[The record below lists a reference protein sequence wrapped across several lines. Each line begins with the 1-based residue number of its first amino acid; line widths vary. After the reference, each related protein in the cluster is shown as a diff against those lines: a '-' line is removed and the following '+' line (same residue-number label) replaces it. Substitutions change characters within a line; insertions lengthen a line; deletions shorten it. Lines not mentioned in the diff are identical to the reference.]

1 MAITTFGLSCLH
13 EAASSSA
20 TAPCFDIV
28 LVHEFGGH
36 PARTWQPVMGGGWPD
51 ARVFTFGYNDTL
63 RQPYGRKELSDH
75 AERLLLEL
83 SQRRVD
89 DTRLRPIVF
98 ITRGAG
104 GIIVKKALITARL
117 DTRYRDIGSLT
128 LGVVFEGLVHEA
140 TDMSRGEPTRDVW
153 QSEDAEGLK
162 EISAAFVRIPGL
174 LLMSDMKI
182 GPAASKDPKV
192 TGHPL
197 PSGPDGLPASGL
209 LFEVVKRMQELPEA
223 KSKSAAERGGG
234 EGEPETPHLR
244 KPCQAADSLFSL
256 VALSA
261 EFPRVLQ
268 LLRPHKVR
276 QEQVSRPPTPGTCSW
291 IEGRDRFKEW
301 LDQDQAKRLLWIYG
315 DMGCGKTY
323 LGRYIVGLVSDPSP
337 SKDKRYQPQTV
348 AYCCLGDMAG
358 GYRTPESV
366 LAWLLHDLLVAQP
379 ELAHA
384 ARLKQAKPVCDL
396 TPYEA
401 QQLWGHVVAE
411 ATKGGRRLT
420 LVVDEVDK
428 LDIGE
433 GDPNKFFECITCRD
447 LSSIIGDRV
456 WLLVLSR
463 PQPSLEAALRTA
475 GFSQYRITPEDTT
488 PDIEKTTKEVLD
500 VVGMHSNGST
510 IADDI
515 KQQIKTG
522 ASGMYLWARV
532 ALDDAVKRLVSGNG
546 QSRDKLATGIFPL
559 FEQFLGEISK
569 GNQEDKGFLQNIIFW
584 LTYQAERMREPEL
597 LTACALVSRVGGVQN
612 CDWDEVDSNDPEVD
626 AFCGKHQSLTREVR
640 DRCAPLV
647 RVWSDGL
654 IGAVHHS
661 LREYLRMTTPPQSP
675 HPNHGLYH
683 CNEKNSNKNI
693 SLLCADYLFQ
703 RESEAPG
710 AGDWAPTKEHPAWP
724 EKVEERVLNHPFIR
738 YASLFWIYHAR
749 ISGSPFDADLA
760 QWNEPRHRRL
770 LDIQDGDPRKVW
782 WTKVWWGET
791 TGGREGFPKSASD
804 LRASFPDEGLR
815 LDDGEKEY
823 REDITASAKTDLK
836 QAVSEQAV
844 SERAALARAALAQ
857 KDDGDVVGIRFGAEG
872 GELGLALEVEA
883 GLAGLMRWMDGLKED
898 VGDKI
903 EKCEQTIKKLQGD
916 LDKWRKGV
924 AGTGDART
932 SVAGTGFTGT
942 GFLGTG
948 FAGTGLAGTGFA
960 GTGLA
965 GTGNARTGLAGT
977 GDAGTGGAGA
987 GDAATGDAGTGVA
1000 GAGAGTGD
1008 AGTGGA
1014 GAGDVGTGVAGAG
1027 TGTGDAGTG
1036 DAGTGVA
1043 GAGAGT
1049 GDAGTGGAGA
1059 GDVGTGVAGAGTG
1072 TGDAGTGLAG
1082 TGVAGAG
1089 AGTGD
1094 AGTGL
1099 AGTGIAGTGA
1109 GAGDAGTGLPGT
1121 GDAGTGDTGTGDAG
1135 TGDAGTGVAGAGA
1148 GTGDTG
1154 AGFAGAGLAG
1164 TGDAATGLAGTGGAG
1179 TGNAETG
1186 GAGTGDAATGVAGTG
1201 AGTGIAGA
1209 GIAGAGV
1216 AGAGDA
1222 GTGDAV
1228 AGMVAK
1234 IRDLQQSLDGAKE
1247 DLDNEKAKC
1256 EKRALELK
1264 ELGKRYE
1271 AMLRSMLVLEG
1282 SLGRSIET
1290 LKKQKS
1296 GRSSW
1301 IPFLH

>member
-223 KSKSAAERGGG
+223 KM
-234 EGEPETPHLR
+234 
-244 KPCQAADSLFSL
+244 
-256 VALSA
+256 ALSA

-428 LDIGE
+428 LDVGE

-463 PQPSLEAALRTA
+463 PQPSLEAALKTA
-475 GFSQYRITPEDTT
+475 RFSEYRITPDDTT
-488 PDIEKTTKEVLD
+488 PDIEKTTNEVLD
-500 VVGMHSNGST
+500 VVRMHPNGST

-546 QSRDKLATGIFPL
+546 QSRDELATGIFPL

-569 GNQEDKGFLQNIIFW
+569 GGNQEDKDFLQNIIFW

-703 RESEAPG
+703 HESEAPG
-710 AGDWAPTKEHPAWP
+710 AGDWAPTEEHPAWP
-724 EKVEERVLNHPFIR
+724 EEVEERVLAHPFIR

-770 LDIQDGDPRKVW
+770 LDFQDGDPRKVW
-782 WTKVWWGET
+782 WTKLS
-791 TGGREGFPKSASD
+791 RSKLS
-804 LRASFPDEGLR
+804 R
-815 LDDGEKEY
+815 
-823 REDITASAKTDLK
+823 
-836 QAVSEQAV
+836 SE
-844 SERAALARAALAQ
+844 
-857 KDDGDVVGIRFGAEG
+857 
-872 GELGLALEVEA
+872 
-883 GLAGLMRWMDGLKED
+883 
-898 VGDKI
+898 
-903 EKCEQTIKKLQGD
+903 
-916 LDKWRKGV
+916 
-924 AGTGDART
+924 
-932 SVAGTGFTGT
+932 
-942 GFLGTG
+942 
-948 FAGTGLAGTGFA
+948 
-960 GTGLA
+960 
-965 GTGNARTGLAGT
+965 
-977 GDAGTGGAGA
+977 
-987 GDAATGDAGTGVA
+987 
-1000 GAGAGTGD
+1000 
-1008 AGTGGA
+1008 
-1014 GAGDVGTGVAGAG
+1014 
-1027 TGTGDAGTG
+1027 
-1036 DAGTGVA
+1036 
-1043 GAGAGT
+1043 
-1049 GDAGTGGAGA
+1049 
-1059 GDVGTGVAGAGTG
+1059 
-1072 TGDAGTGLAG
+1072 
-1082 TGVAGAG
+1082 
-1089 AGTGD
+1089 
-1094 AGTGL
+1094 
-1099 AGTGIAGTGA
+1099 
-1109 GAGDAGTGLPGT
+1109 LP
-1121 GDAGTGDTGTGDAG
+1121 
-1135 TGDAGTGVAGAGA
+1135 
-1148 GTGDTG
+1148 
-1154 AGFAGAGLAG
+1154 
-1164 TGDAATGLAGTGGAG
+1164 
-1179 TGNAETG
+1179 
-1186 GAGTGDAATGVAGTG
+1186 
-1201 AGTGIAGA
+1201 
-1209 GIAGAGV
+1209 
-1216 AGAGDA
+1216 
-1222 GTGDAV
+1222 
-1228 AGMVAK
+1228 
-1234 IRDLQQSLDGAKE
+1234 
-1247 DLDNEKAKC
+1247 
-1256 EKRALELK
+1256 
-1264 ELGKRYE
+1264 
-1271 AMLRSMLVLEG
+1271 
-1282 SLGRSIET
+1282 
-1290 LKKQKS
+1290 
-1296 GRSSW
+1296 
-1301 IPFLH
+1301 